1 MAKKVGYI
9 EGDGIGHEIVPV
21 TIEILEELVPQIELI
36 PIEAG
41 LNYMKKTGKNV
52 LISDEALELA
62 ATCDAILKGPT
73 ETPPGP
79 GSPKSVV
86 VTLRQALDLYAN
98 VRPFQYPGKIDVIIV
113 RENTE
118 DLYKGIE
125 HRLSS
130 DVAIGVRVITRK
142 GSKRIA
148 EYAYKMA
155 SQFGRRKV
163 TIVHKATV
171 MKETCGLFRETCLEV
186 ASQYPSIETEEMHVD
201 TIAMNLVLNPAR
213 FDVILTTNMFG
224 DILSDLCAG
233 IVGSIGLC
241 PSANVG
247 DKNAM
252 FEAIHGSAPDI
263 AGKGIANPA
272 GIILAAAL
280 MLDYL
285 GYTVQAKKLRDATLS
300 VVTEKVKV
308 TPDLGGN
315 ATTRQMAEEILRKA
329 KQES

>member
-1 MAKKVGYI
+1 MAKVGYI

-21 TIEILEELVPQIELI
+21 TIEILEKLVPQIEFI

-41 LNYMKKTGKNV
+41 LDYMKKTGKNI
-52 LISDEALELA
+52 LIGEEALELA
-62 ATCDAILKGPT
+62 ASCDAVLKGPT

-79 GSPKSVV
+79 RSPKSVV

-98 VRPFQYPGKIDVIIV
+98 VRPFQYPEKIDVILV

-125 HRLSS
+125 YRISRG
-130 DVAIGVRVITRK
+130 VAIGVRVITRE
-142 GSKRIA
+142 GSQRIA
-148 EYAYKMA
+148 EYAYEMA
-155 SQFGRRKV
+155 SRMKRRKV
-163 TIVHKATV
+163 TIIHKATV
-171 MKETCGLFRETCLEV
+171 MKETCGLFRETCLEI
-186 ASQYPSIETEEMHVD
+186 ASLYPEVETEEMHVD
-201 TIAMNLVLNPAR
+201 TAAMELVLNPKR
-213 FDVILTTNMFG
+213 FNVILTTNMFG

-241 PSANVG
+241 PSANIG
-247 DKNAM
+247 EKHAM

-280 MLDYL
+280 MLDHL
-285 GYTVQAKKLRDATLS
+285 GYTTQAKKLRDATLK

-315 ATTRQMAEEILRKA
+315 ATTKEMAEEILRRIMD
-329 KQES
+329 E

>member
-1 MAKKVGYI
+1 MAKVGYI

-21 TIEILEELVPQIELI
+21 TIEILRELVPQIEFI

-41 LNYMKKTGKNV
+41 LDYMKKTGKNV
-52 LISDEALELA
+52 LIGDEAIELA
-62 ATCDAILKGPT
+62 MSCDTLLKGPT
-73 ETPPGP
+73 ATPPGP

-98 VRPFQYPGKIDVIIV
+98 VRPFQYPEKIDVILV

-125 HRLSS
+125 YRVSP
-130 DVAIGVRVITRK
+130 DVAIGVRVITRE
-142 GSKRIA
+142 GSRRIA
-148 EYAYKMA
+148 EYAYRMA
-155 SQFGRRKV
+155 SQMRRRKV
-163 TIVHKATV
+163 TIIHKATV

-186 ASQYPSIETEEMHVD
+186 ASRYPSIETDEMHVD
-201 TIAMNLVLNPAR
+201 TAAMDLILDPKR

-241 PSANVG
+241 PSANIG
-247 DKNAM
+247 DRHAM

-280 MLDYL
+280 MLDHL
-285 GYTVQAKKLRDATLS
+285 GYTTQARKLREATLK
-300 VVTEKVKV
+300 VVTEKTVV

-315 ATTRQMAEEILRKA
+315 ATTRQMAEEILRKTL
-329 KQES
+329 QE